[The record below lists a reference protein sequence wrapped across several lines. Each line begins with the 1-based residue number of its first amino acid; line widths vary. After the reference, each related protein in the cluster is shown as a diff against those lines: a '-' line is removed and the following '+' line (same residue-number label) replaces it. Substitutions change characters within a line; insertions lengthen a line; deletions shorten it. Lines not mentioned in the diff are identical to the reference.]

1 VEVWQTSNLW
11 QLRLGEEKKI
21 ERRKNKRQD
30 ENIMVCPIPRG
41 DHKKEAS
48 GGSQVNKQT
57 IYINVTK
64 NSDVA
69 MVTGYR
75 GHMTPSKHANP
86 AHAMFYHYITNRQ
99 HKQSAFSKQ

>member
-1 VEVWQTSNLW
+1 MEV
-11 QLRLGEEKKI
+11 
-21 ERRKNKRQD
+21 
-30 ENIMVCPIPRG
+30 
-41 DHKKEAS
+41 S

-57 IYINVTK
+57 TYIDITK

-86 AHAMFYHYITNRQ
+86 AHAMFYITKRQ